1 MKHNFPHLFSPMKV
15 RDVVFPNRIFLS
27 PQGHSP
33 KHRHPSSYDS
43 DYDCGMM
50 YFDKSQGGFGGAEIS
65 YATGFIENGK
75 YEKYSRDQIREL
87 QSMTVQTGAKVGTG
101 IHARVKYEDNP
112 NLQPKAYEI
121 YVKGGTPKGAP
132 NQITYAPGTVIP
144 RICYRASNGVWDGV
158 SCFEMPRDYM
168 EKYIESIKEA
178 AKAAV
183 DFQFDYV
190 TVGGFAFGGEL
201 SSFIAEKQNH
211 RTDEFGGSIENRC
224 RFPLMVL
231 QAVRDVVG
239 PKMPIFATVS
249 PSVCD
254 FRSVDL
260 SQTPDEMAEFLKRAQ
275 GLLDVCVIASGMDT
289 TNMWNSNV
297 FHCGTIFQQKEQE
310 LAFSMRMKKEAP
322 EMIMVPRGGFN
333 EPEKMEQAIANGW
346 ANAVCVGRQFVA
358 DPFWPKKALEGREED
373 IVPCI
378 RCDHCYHSAT
388 DHNLLMC
395 SVNPRLFRE
404 RRVPYHLEKAEVLKK
419 LVVVGGGPGGCRA
432 ALTAAERGH
441 DVTLI
446 EMSDSLGGQLKHA
459 KYDNHK
465 EDLDRY
471 MRYLRVQIAKSPVK
485 VMYNTKA
492 TPEMVRSMDPDAVV
506 IAIGAEP
513 LIPRIPGIEN
523 AVEATDIYT
532 HQEDVGKRVVMVGG
546 GCVGS
551 ELALNLAEHGHHVT
565 IVEMGDE
572 LATQGHFFY
581 KIGLQHAMQDVEG
594 NWEAKLQCTCKE
606 ILPNGVRY
614 TDKDGAEHFV
624 EADTVI
630 SAVGMKPRR
639 QEAQSFYGIAPQ
651 TMMLGD
657 CDRVGKILQANRDA
671 YFFAANL

>member
-1 MKHNFPHLFSPMKV
+1 MKNHFPHLFSPLKV

-33 KHRHPSSYDS
+33 KHRHPSSYES
-43 DYDCGMM
+43 DYDAGMM
-50 YFDKSQGGFGGAEIS
+50 FFDKSRGGFGACEI
-65 YATGFIENGK
+65 TGGFVVDGK

-87 QSMTVQTGAKVGTG
+87 QSMAVQTGAKVGTG
-101 IHARVKYEDNP
+101 LMTMIRYEDDP
-112 NLQPKAYEI
+112 NLKPQRHEI
-121 YVKGGTPKGAP
+121 YVKGGIPKGAP
-132 NQITYAPGTVIP
+132 SEIGAAPGMP
-144 RICYRASNGVWDGV
+144 HHRIQYRASNGVWDGED
-158 SCFEMPRDYM
+158 CYEMPRDYM
-168 EKYIESIKEA
+168 EKILESVRVS
-178 AKAAV
+178 AKAAM
-183 DFQFDYV
+183 DFGFDYISINMGH
-190 TVGGFAFGGEL
+190 GGALMSFL
-201 SSFIAEKQNH
+201 SAKENH

-224 RFPLMVL
+224 RFPLMVF
-231 QAVRDVVG
+231 QAARDVVG
-239 PKMPIFATVS
+239 PKVPIVS
-249 PSVCD
+249 TLGASLYD
-254 FRSVDL
+254 SRSADL
-260 SQTPDEMAEFLKRAQ
+260 SQTPDEVAEFLKRAQ
-275 GLLDVCVIASGMDT
+275 GLLDICILSSGMDT

-346 ANAVCVGRQFVA
+346 ADAVCVGRQFVA

-419 LVVVGGGPGGCRA
+419 LVVIGGGPGGCRA

-565 IVEMGDE
+565 IIEMGDE

-671 YFFAANL
+671 HFFAANL